1 MHKLIIMTT
10 LAGALATAY
19 YVVECI
25 DAASNLVQQSY
36 HVSY

>member
-1 MHKLIIMTT
+1 MHKLITMMA

-19 YVVECI
+19 YVVSCV